1 MADAATMTIKA
12 VILPDEIQTTLKD
25 LTFSYTPADAN
36 DKWFYSLTLI
46 RHDSSANLIGTGGYL
61 SNSAGVLSASA
72 TETVATTDK
81 VKFLFIKNTGTTDG
95 SATAGD
101 AISYS
106 GSPRPVLIGADAD
119 TATPTGAD
127 LFNGAIDEVAIFN
140 TEITSAQRTKIYNY
154 GVADDLAQMAGLIG
168 YWRMGDPD
176 GQSSYP
182 TIVDVTSNGNN
193 GTMTNMTAADIT
205 GDVP

>member
-95 SATAGD
+95 SSTTDESVMLVFDGSTVAYSSTNAVEIGAGESWFVKLPNTTVAD
-101 AISYS
+101 LHAIS
-106 GSPRPVLIGADAD
+106 AD
-119 TATPTGAD
+119 
-127 LFNGAIDEVAIFN
+127 
-140 TEITSAQRTKIYNY
+140 
-154 GVADDLAQMAGLIG
+154 
-168 YWRMGDPD
+168 
-176 GQSSYP
+176 
-182 TIVDVTSNGNN
+182 SNGSSA
-193 GTMTNMTAADIT
+193 GEGSVQCIVAAILD
-205 GDVP
+205 DVSE